1 MLGGGSMTA
10 EEILAAFR
18 IKRVTQ
24 MEIARKFG
32 VSHVMVH
39 QVIYGKSKS
48 RRIQAEIAR
57 ILEMTIDEIW
67 TSYVA

>member
-1 MLGGGSMTA
+1 MTA

-57 ILEMTIDEIW
+57 ILEMSIDEIW

>member
-1 MLGGGSMTA
+1 MTA

-39 QVIYGKSKS
+39 QVIYGRSTS
-48 RRIQAEIAR
+48 RRIQEEIAR
-57 ILEMTIDEIW
+57 ILEMNVEDVW
-67 TSYVA
+67 PSCVA